1 MYVIRAKKD
10 LEPFRLFIRK
20 PRPTGGYAG
29 HPLTAWPGCALKFDS
44 LAGARAY
51 IRSDARKVQE
61 LIDMG
66 FDLVPEPLEPA
77 RKERA

>member
-1 MYVIRAKKD
+1 MYVILAKKKN
-10 LEPFRLFIRK
+10 EIFPLFIKK
-20 PRPTGGYAG
+20 PGARFSDFEYPTTG
-29 HPLTAWPGCALKFDS
+29 WPERALKFDS

-66 FDLVPEPLEPA
+66 FDLVPERLEPA

>member
-1 MYVIRAKKD
+1 MYVIRAKKQNE
-10 LEPFRLFIRK
+10 LEPLFIRK
-20 PRPTGGYAG
+20 RSGAYL
-29 HPLTAWPGCALKFDS
+29 HPLTTLTEFAMKWDS

-51 IRSDARKVQE
+51 IRSDASKVQE